1 MKKIKAIFKY
11 IFYTF
16 LIFLVGLCC
25 YVFVCLDILHK
36 DYVNIFGYTYFVVV
50 SGSMSGEIEV
60 NDIVLVDITKEV
72 NVDDII
78 AYKSEKSIV
87 THRLIQKTGD
97 KFVTKG
103 DANDT
108 YDKAIT
114 KNDIIGKIVFVVSPK
129 FLLEFVVLVFIILI
143 VIALLNFDGF
153 FKKLFKKE
161 DSKKEEKAVEPEI
174 KREYKE
180 VLPQDIF
187 CSPQDRNNYN
197 EHSGLT
203 ITIPLSELKSLRKK
217 LEKEQKVS
225 DSLEVLEDD
234 EIEVLDAEND
244 DIKVVTQDREKKEED
259 IYNIVDVVLKVNNG
273 QLETTHLTKEWQKK
287 YKYIYRLCL
296 HLQNGRYDLLDKEIN
311 EVPFKEL
318 FDYDIDKIGLYK
330 ELRNKIYDLP
340 IYAFLKIL
348 FIAILYNDENFFDG
362 VFKILKYKI
371 LIDKNNSFVVVKEKY
386 DKKKL
391 KELIAFIERVSKKY
405 NKNDNLDLNREKKLV
420 EINNY

>member
-60 NDIVLVDITKEV
+60 NDIVLVNITKEV

-114 KNDIIGKIVFVVSPK
+114 KKDIIGKIVFVVSPK

-153 FKKLFKKE
+153 FKKIFKKE
-161 DSKKEEKAVEPEI
+161 DPNKEEKAVEPEI

>member
-153 FKKLFKKE
+153 FKKLFKKYLYGN
-161 DSKKEEKAVEPEI
+161 K
-174 KREYKE
+174 
-180 VLPQDIF
+180 
-187 CSPQDRNNYN
+187 
-197 EHSGLT
+197 
-203 ITIPLSELKSLRKK
+203 
-217 LEKEQKVS
+217 
-225 DSLEVLEDD
+225 
-234 EIEVLDAEND
+234 
-244 DIKVVTQDREKKEED
+244 
-259 IYNIVDVVLKVNNG
+259 IVD
-273 QLETTHLTKEWQKK
+273 
-287 YKYIYRLCL
+287 
-296 HLQNGRYDLLDKEIN
+296 
-311 EVPFKEL
+311 
-318 FDYDIDKIGLYK
+318 
-330 ELRNKIYDLP
+330 
-340 IYAFLKIL
+340 AM
-348 FIAILYNDENFFDG
+348 
-362 VFKILKYKI
+362 
-371 LIDKNNSFVVVKEKY
+371 
-386 DKKKL
+386 
-391 KELIAFIERVSKKY
+391 
-405 NKNDNLDLNREKKLV
+405 
-420 EINNY
+420 

>member
-87 THRLIQKTGD
+87 THRLIQKIGD

-161 DSKKEEKAVEPEI
+161 DSKEEEKAVEPEI